1 MEGMGMTVL
10 QTDQAAITEVIAAEQ
25 ERCDATRAS
34 DRARLD
40 RLIGDEFTNQHSN
53 GHTNESKTRL
63 IERCTSVTHTNYTR
77 GDLDVRVYGDTAVMT
92 GEIDIHFPPASD
104 GSVRDPKTELAI
116 QVWVKRDGRWQLVAQ
131 QTTDKADPPS

>member
-1 MEGMGMTVL
+1 MTIL
-10 QTDQAAITEVIAAEQ
+10 QTNQAAITEVIAA
-25 ERCDATRAS
+25 RAVRRNAS
-34 DRARLD
+34 RTARRLD

-63 IERCTSVTHTNYTR
+63 IERCTSTTHTNYTR